1 MTPLARRL
9 AGEIAAG
16 GPISVAAF
24 MRAALYDPQHG
35 YYATR
40 AALGA
45 DGDFTTAPE
54 VSQIFGELIGL
65 WLVQV
70 WLDLGA
76 PAPFQL
82 VELGPGRGVLM
93 ADALRAARVRPA
105 FLEAARI
112 TLVEV
117 NPALRD
123 AQRARLADHAI
134 THVARLEEAPEGP
147 MLLVA
152 NEFLD
157 CLPIRQFVRAPG
169 GWREKLVGLD
179 AEGGLCFGLSE
190 PLGRAAPVPPALLSS
205 APEGAVAAIAPELPA
220 LIGAIAR
227 RLHAAPGRALFIDYG
242 YARADGADTLQALSR
257 HRKVHPLDAP
267 GEADLT
273 AHVDFAA
280 LSALATDVGLRVD
293 GPAPQ
298 GAFLTALGAPARA
311 AALTR
316 AHPDRAAILK
326 AGLDRLI
333 ARDQMGDLFLALA
346 MGSPGAPPAPGF

>member
-9 AGEIAAG
+9 EHEIAAG

-35 YYATR
+35 YYATH

-82 VELGPGRGVLM
+82 VELGPGRGFLM

-105 FLEAARI
+105 FLKAAQI
-112 TLVEV
+112 TLVEI

-123 AQRARLADHAI
+123 AQRARLGDYAI
-134 THVARLEEAPEGP
+134 AHVSRLEEAPEGP
-147 MLLVA
+147 MLLIA

-157 CLPIRQFVRAPG
+157 CLPIRQFVRAAG
-169 GWREKLVGLD
+169 GWREKLVGLN
-179 AEGGLCFGLSE
+179 AQGRLCFGLSE
-190 PLGRAAPVPPALLSS
+190 PLDPSPPHSGAAG
-205 APEGAVAAIAPELPA
+205 APEGAVAEVAPELPSLVA
-220 LIGAIAR
+220 TLAR
-227 RLHAAPGRALFIDYG
+227 RLHASPGRALFIDYG
-242 YARADGADTLQALSR
+242 YARPEGADTLQALSR
-257 HRKVHPLDAP
+257 HQKVDPLAAP

-280 LSALATDVGLRVD
+280 LGALAREAGLRVD
-293 GPAPQ
+293 GPARQ
-298 GAFLTALGAPARA
+298 GDFLTGLGAPARL
-311 AALTR
+311 AALCS
-316 AHPDRAAILK
+316 AHPDRAAMLK
-326 AGLDRLI
+326 AGLDRLV
-333 ARDQMGDLFLALA
+333 APDQMGDLFLAMA
-346 MGSPGAPPAPGF
+346 IGSPGAPPAPGF

>member
-1 MTPLARRL
+1 VTPLAQRL
-9 AGEIAAG
+9 AAEIAAG
-16 GPISVAAF
+16 GPISVAQF

-45 DGDFTTAPE
+45 EGDFTTAPE
-54 VSQIFGELIGL
+54 ISQIFGELIGL

-105 FLEAARI
+105 FLEAARL

-117 NPALRD
+117 NPALREE
-123 AQRARLADHAI
+123 QRARLRGHAVS
-134 THVARLEEAPEGP
+134 HVARLEEAPPGP
-147 MLLVA
+147 MLLLA

-157 CLPIRQFVRAPG
+157 CLPIRQFVRAG
-169 GWREKLVGLD
+169 SVWREKLVGVGADGALR
-179 AEGGLCFGLSE
+179 FGLSE
-190 PLGRAAPVPPALLSS
+190 PLAGAMPAAAAAH
-205 APEGAVAAIAPELPA
+205 APEGAVAEIAPELPA
-220 LIGAIAR
+220 LVDVVAE

-242 YARADGADTLQALSR
+242 YAATEGADTLQALAR
-257 HRKVHPLDAP
+257 HSKVDPLAAP

-273 AHVDFAA
+273 AHVDFG
-280 LSALATDVGLRVD
+280 ALARLARERALQVD
-293 GPAPQ
+293 GPLAQ
-298 GAFLTALGAPARA
+298 GAFLAALGAQARGR
-311 AALTR
+311 ALCA
-316 AHPDRAAILK
+316 AHPGKAAMIQ
-326 AGLDRLI
+326 AGLDRLV
-333 ARDQMGDLFLALA
+333 APEQMGTLFLAMAL
-346 MGSPGAPPAPGF
+346 GSPGAAPAPGF

>member
-54 VSQIFGELIGL
+54 ISQIFGELIGL

-76 PAPFQL
+76 PSPFQL

-93 ADALRAARVRPA
+93 ADALRAARVRPG

-117 NPALRD
+117 NPVLRD

-157 CLPIRQFVRAPG
+157 CLPIRQFVRGPTS
-169 GWREKLVGLD
+169 WHEKLVGLD
-179 AEGGLCFGLSE
+179 QQERLCFGLSE
-190 PLGRAAPVPPALLSS
+190 PLGLSAPVADAARAPA
-205 APEGAVAAIAPELPA
+205 GAVAEVAPELPGLMAA
-220 LIGAIAR
+220 LAH
-227 RLHAAPGRALFIDYG
+227 RLRAAPGRALFIDYG
-242 YARADGADTLQALSR
+242 YAQSEGADTLQALSR
-257 HRKVHPLDAP
+257 HCKVDPLAAP

-280 LSALATDVGLRVD
+280 LGALAREAGLTVE
-293 GPAPQ
+293 GPAGQ
-298 GAFLTALGAPARA
+298 GDFLTRLGAPARL
-311 AALTR
+311 AALAS
-316 AHPDRAAILK
+316 AHPDRAAMLK

-333 ARDQMGDLFLALA
+333 ARDQMGDLFLAMA
-346 MGSPGAPPAPGF
+346 IGSPGAPPAPGF